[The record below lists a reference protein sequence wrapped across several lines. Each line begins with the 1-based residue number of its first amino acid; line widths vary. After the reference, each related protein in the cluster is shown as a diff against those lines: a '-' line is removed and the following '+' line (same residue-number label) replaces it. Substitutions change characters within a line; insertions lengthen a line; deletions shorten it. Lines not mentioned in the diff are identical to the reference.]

1 MSESEKKILRLED
14 PERALIWCRA
24 VREKGSTLG
33 FVPTMG
39 ALHDGHLSLIERAR
53 AENDQV
59 CASVFVNPLQFNE
72 RSDFERYPRDF
83 DGDAR
88 LLGWAGC
95 AMVFT
100 GTLATFFP
108 GRVAADGTFDPR
120 ALLDPGPCAL
130 GLEGEHRP
138 GHFAGVATIVAR
150 LFDVAEPTRAYFGAK
165 DYQQTLVVR
174 DLARVRGSPEIRV
187 CPTIRE
193 PSGLA
198 RSSRNE
204 RLSPAER
211 ETATVLVRA
220 LRAARDEWR
229 AGRREAASLRARM
242 SAVLAGAP
250 VAVEYAALRDPE
262 RWTADE
268 PKGCMQRAV
277 ALIAARVGGVR
288 LIDNLRL
295 DAEDGEA

>member
-1 MSESEKKILRLED
+1 MITKLTSPAD
-14 PERALIWCRA
+14 ARAWCA
-24 VREKGSTLG
+24 ELREKHASLG

-53 AENDQV
+53 AENDRV

-83 DGDAR
+83 EGDAR
-88 LLGWAGC
+88 LLESAGC

-100 GTLATFFP
+100 GTLADFFP
-108 GRVAADGTFDPR
+108 GRVRADGTFDPR
-120 ALLDPGPCAL
+120 ALREPGTSAA
-130 GLEGEHRP
+130 GLEGDLRP

-150 LFDVAEPTRAYFGAK
+150 LFDIASPTRAYFGAK
-165 DYQQTLVVR
+165 DFQQTLVVR
-174 DLARVRGSPEIRV
+174 DLARELGGPEIIV
-187 CPTIRE
+187 CPTRRE

-220 LRAARDEWR
+220 LRAARDEWL
-229 AGRREAASLRARM
+229 AGVRDPRRLSASM
-242 SAVLAGAP
+242 HAVLSRAP
-250 VAVEYAALRDPE
+250 VEVEYASVRDPE
-262 RWTADE
+262 RWTREE
-268 PKGCMQRAV
+268 PSAPMQRAV

-288 LIDNLRL
+288 LIDNQRL
-295 DAEDGEA
+295 DTGDDAT